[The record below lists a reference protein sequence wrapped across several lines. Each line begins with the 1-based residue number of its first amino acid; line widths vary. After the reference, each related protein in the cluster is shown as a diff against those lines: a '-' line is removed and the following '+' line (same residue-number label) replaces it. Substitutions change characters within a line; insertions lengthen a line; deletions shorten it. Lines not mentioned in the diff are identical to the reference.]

1 MKSTQDEFAQFLIDS
16 QVIEFGEFTLKSA
29 RISPYFFNFGKLSSA
44 SLLNET
50 AYFYARFIMENGLSP
65 DIVFGPAYKGI
76 PLGVATA
83 LALQRDFDY
92 EVKYSFNRKEVKSY
106 GDGGL
111 LVGEAL
117 SNASVMIVDDVIT
130 SGMTIDDTIEIIRS
144 QGGNPLAYLVA
155 LDRQECALDT
165 EKSALQA
172 ARERLDLTIFSIT
185 TIQHVISCLQ
195 KHGQAQEKIDAIQI
209 YLNKYGAKC

>member
-1 MKSTQDEFAQFLIDS
+1 MKNTQDEFAKFLIDS
-16 QVIEFGEFTLKSA
+16 QVIEFGEFKLKSS

-44 SLLNET
+44 SLLNKT
-50 AYFYARFIMENGLSP
+50 AHFYARFIIENGLSP

-83 LALQRDFDY
+83 LALQRDFNY

-111 LVGEAL
+111 LVGEPL

-144 QGGNPLAYLVA
+144 QGGHPLAYLVA

-165 EKSALQA
+165 ENSALQA
-172 ARERLDLTIFSIT
+172 AMERLDLTIFSIT
-185 TIQHVISCLQ
+185 TIQHVIGCLQ
-195 KHGQAQEKIDAIQI
+195 RYGQEQEKIDAIQI

>member
-1 MKSTQDEFAQFLIDS
+1 MKNTQDEFAKFLIDS
-16 QVIEFGEFTLKSA
+16 QVIEFGEFKLKSS
-29 RISPYFFNFGKLSSA
+29 RISPYFFNFGKLSRA
-44 SLLNET
+44 SLLNKT
-50 AYFYARFIMENGLSP
+50 AHFYARFIIENGLSP
-65 DIVFGPAYKGI
+65 DIIFGPAYKGI

-111 LVGEAL
+111 LVGESL

-144 QGGNPLAYLVA
+144 QGGHPLAYLVA

-165 EKSALQA
+165 ENSALQA
-172 ARERLDLTIFSIT
+172 AMERLDLNIFSIT

-195 KHGQAQEKIDAIQI
+195 KYGQEQEKIDAIQI
-209 YLNKYGAKC
+209 YLNKYGAKR